1 MSDNSKVSYGWD
13 FFNRS
18 AECTLDALNY
28 FGECACSTAK
38 EIDVPLKSVHGGIFD
53 NVLIVEKDE
62 RHLRRSDLKLKFSKD
77 RVLFDGF
84 GFPSFG
90 CGFIF

>member
-18 AECTLDALNY
+18 AECTLDALNS
-28 FGECACSTAK
+28 FGECAYSTAK
-38 EIDVPLKSVHGGIFD
+38 EINNIHGGVFD
-53 NVLIVEKDE
+53 DVLIVEKDE
-62 RHLRRSDLKLKFSKD
+62 RHLRRSNLKLKFSKD

-90 CGFIF
+90 CGFI